1 MPCSPAG
8 VGFATRGGC
17 TSVSA
22 FLLSVLALW
31 LQRLQENLPELW
43 RLRGG
48 RILAEDTELLQQ
60 LTQLVWDNA
69 ETPVR
74 LECAPPAPP

>member
-1 MPCSPAG
+1 MPGSPAW
-8 VGFATRGGC
+8 VGSGTRGSC
-17 TSVSA
+17 ISVSA

-31 LQRLQENLPELW
+31 LRRLQENLPELW

-48 RILAEDTELLQQ
+48 HILAEDTELLQQ
-60 LTQLVWDNA
+60 LTQLLWDNA

>member
-1 MPCSPAG
+1 M
-8 VGFATRGGC
+8 GFATRGGC
-17 TSVSA
+17 IVVSA

-43 RLRGG
+43 CLRGG

>member
-1 MPCSPAG
+1 M
-8 VGFATRGGC
+8 
-17 TSVSA
+17 SA

-43 RLRGG
+43 RLREA

>member
-1 MPCSPAG
+1 M
-8 VGFATRGGC
+8 
-17 TSVSA
+17 SA

-43 RLRGG
+43 HLREA